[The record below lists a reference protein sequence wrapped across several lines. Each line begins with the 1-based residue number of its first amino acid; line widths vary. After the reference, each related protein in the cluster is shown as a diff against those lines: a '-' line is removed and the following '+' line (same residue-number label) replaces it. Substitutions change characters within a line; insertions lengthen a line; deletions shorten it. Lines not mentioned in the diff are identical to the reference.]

1 MPGDSKKHLKPCIC
15 VQINTQWSSRGTEPT
30 FYQDS
35 HFVGVLQSF
44 QYISGVFFCLFHS
57 AQYLLCIRCC
67 VLPNCKKYV
76 NSK

>member
-1 MPGDSKKHLKPCIC
+1 MPGDGKKHLKPCMC

-44 QYISGVFFCLFHS
+44 QYISGVFFVCFILHS
-57 AQYLLCIRCC
+57 IYC
-67 VLPNCKKYV
+67 VFAAVFYQTARNM
-76 NSK
+76 